1 MEFGSSKQGYALMFE
16 NYDFRIIKEDRKSLS
31 AEVYPDFQIIIK
43 APIQAKDFEIDNF
56 IKRKTLWIDKQLSYF
71 KQFNAPENKIY
82 ESGSS
87 ALYLGRQYQVIIEKA
102 ALKNIK

>member
-31 AEVYPDFQIIIK
+31 AGVYPDFRIIIK

-56 IKRKTLWIDKQLSYF
+56 IKRKNCIGDGAAWVNCISYIQTQQWG
-71 KQFNAPENKIY
+71 KAQIKCESKIRP
-82 ESGSS
+82 G
-87 ALYLGRQYQVIIEKA
+87 L
-102 ALKNIK
+102 